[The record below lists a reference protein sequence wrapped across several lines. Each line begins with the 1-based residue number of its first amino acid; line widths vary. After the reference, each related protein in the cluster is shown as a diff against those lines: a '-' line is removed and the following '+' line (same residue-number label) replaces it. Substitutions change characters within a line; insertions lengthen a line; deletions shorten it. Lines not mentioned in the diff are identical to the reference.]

1 MVRYTRSHYQ
11 DWIACYHLTTWTFSS
26 LHFVISFQ
34 VFLAWWQISRHI
46 VLELELTRDQDFV
59 LQAIDSADW
68 SEVGVTS
75 SHLSSG
81 EWYGRASLENLAP
94 NSQYMVQVASL
105 NKEGYS
111 KFSPVT
117 FFTTLKQGNIPTELI
132 DCKIQLF
139 SSENFTKEAIST
151 DPVTSS
157 ASRVK
162 QATILMTLI
171 LSVLHG
177 QFWFPFLHLTRA

>member
-1 MVRYTRSHYQ
+1 M
-11 DWIACYHLTTWTFSS
+11 
-26 LHFVISFQ
+26 
-34 VFLAWWQISRHI
+34 
-46 VLELELTRDQDFV
+46 

-75 SHLSSG
+75 SQLSSG
-81 EWYGRASLENLAP
+81 QWYGRASLENLAP

-177 QFWFPFLHLTRA
+177 QF

>member
-1 MVRYTRSHYQ
+1 M
-11 DWIACYHLTTWTFSS
+11 
-26 LHFVISFQ
+26 
-34 VFLAWWQISRHI
+34 
-46 VLELELTRDQDFV
+46 
-59 LQAIDSADW
+59 AIDSADW

-117 FFTTLKQGNIPTELI
+117 FFTTLKQ
-132 DCKIQLF
+132 
-139 SSENFTKEAIST
+139 ENFTKEAIST

-177 QFWFPFLHLTRA
+177 KF